1 MANRDQQSKLDA
13 TRPENKRRL
22 HLREVTDEDQD
33 DDDYGGVGWDLRA
46 ARLSL
51 NMEPREVAANLHIRR
66 SYVQAIEEGRFGELP
81 ASVYAYGF
89 VRSYAELLGLDED
102 LIVRRFKDEWEG
114 LGTSAQLA
122 FPEPPEEIRLPRGPL
137 IAFSLLLVVAVYGG
151 WYYMSNRSRT
161 EVEKVPEVPERLAS
175 GLGQGDAAPD
185 AGGKPAKS
193 EALAKAEAPAKL
205 ATESKPPPPS
215 RRQAV
220 AVTETPAKPAA
231 ESKPPPPEPS
241 VAEQKSGTTKLSPA
255 FIIGDDTE
263 DIGMPETRAPAVYG
277 LNEPGRVV
285 VRAKADTW
293 VQIQVDRE
301 VGEVFLTRILH
312 TSDEYR
318 VPARNDLFL
327 MTGNAGG
334 LEILVDGRKVD
345 DIGALGVVRRRV
357 LLVPDLLIKGD
368 AIDEN

>member
-33 DDDYGGVGWDLRA
+33 DDDYGGVGRDLRA

-51 NMEPREVAANLHIRR
+51 NMERREVAANLHIRR

-114 LGTSAQLA
+114 LGASAQLA

-193 EALAKAEAPAKL
+193 EAPAKAEAPAKL
-205 ATESKPPPPS
+205 ATESKPPPPPPPPQ
-215 RRQAV
+215 QAV

-231 ESKPPPPEPS
+231 ESKPPPP
-241 VAEQKSGTTKLSPA
+241 
-255 FIIGDDTE
+255 
-263 DIGMPETRAPAVYG
+263 
-277 LNEPGRVV
+277 
-285 VRAKADTW
+285 
-293 VQIQVDRE
+293 
-301 VGEVFLTRILH
+301 
-312 TSDEYR
+312 
-318 VPARNDLFL
+318 
-327 MTGNAGG
+327 
-334 LEILVDGRKVD
+334 
-345 DIGALGVVRRRV
+345 
-357 LLVPDLLIKGD
+357 
-368 AIDEN
+368 